1 MLHGAAT
8 GLLLATLLASAA
20 AQASGKHD
28 HDHDHHDHADGE
40 RRQGEVHVHGLGT
53 LNLVLEGETL
63 VVELQGPAA
72 NFVGFERAPR
82 TAVETAAVERTLEL
96 LAQPGEL
103 LGLPAAAA
111 CRTQDMQVRGMDPV
125 GHDDHAGHDHG
136 HDHQHGQHDHSGDGS
151 AQGHEGHAEM
161 GATWEF
167 LCSNPAAL
175 TAIEV
180 KVFAVF
186 PLTEEL
192 TANIIAPG
200 LQTRQV
206 LTPARS
212 TLNLRR

>member
-1 MLHGAAT
+1 MLHGTAT
-8 GLLLATLLASAA
+8 GILLSALLASAPA
-20 AQASGKHD
+20 LASGQHDHKHD
-28 HDHDHHDHADGE
+28 HDHEE

-96 LAQPGEL
+96 LAQPGGL
-103 LGLPAAAA
+103 LGLPAAAG
-111 CRTQDMQVRGMDPV
+111 CREQDLQVRGMELD
-125 GHDDHAGHDHG
+125 GHDDHAGHDHD
-136 HDHQHGQHDHSGDGS
+136 HDHDHDHSGEGS
-151 AQGHEGHAEM
+151 SDGHAEM

-167 LCSNPAAL
+167 RCSSPAAL
-175 TAIEV
+175 AAIEV

>member
-8 GLLLATLLASAA
+8 GILLSTLVAAAPALASG
-20 AQASGKHD
+20 QHDHGHQHDNSHD
-28 HDHDHHDHADGE
+28 HDHDHDE

-63 VVELQGPAA
+63 VVELDGPAA
-72 NFVGFERAPR
+72 NFIGFERAPR
-82 TAVETAAVERTLEL
+82 TAVETAAVERTLER
-96 LAQPGEL
+96 LAQPGGL
-103 LGLPAAAA
+103 LGLPAAAR
-111 CRTQDMQVRGMDPV
+111 CSEQDIQVRGLEPDA
-125 GHDDHAGHDHG
+125 HDDHG
-136 HDHQHGQHDHSGDGS
+136 HDHDHGGEGS
-151 AQGHEGHAEM
+151 DDGHADM

-167 LCSNPAAL
+167 RCANPAAL
-175 TAIEV
+175 TVIEV
-180 KVFAVF
+180 KVFTVF

>member
-8 GLLLATLLASAA
+8 GLLLITLLATAA
-20 AQASGKHD
+20 AQASGQHD
-28 HDHDHHDHADGE
+28 HDHDHDHDEHAADE

-53 LNLVLEGETL
+53 LNLVLEGEIL

-96 LAQPGEL
+96 LAQSAGL
-103 LGLPAAAA
+103 LGLPTAAG
-111 CRTQDMQVRGMDPV
+111 CREQDIQVRGMELDGH
-125 GHDDHAGHDHG
+125 GHDD
-136 HDHQHGQHDHSGDGS
+136 QHDHSGEGS
-151 AQGHEGHAEM
+151 AEGHAEM

-167 LCSNPAAL
+167 RCSNPAAL
-175 TAIEV
+175 TAVEV
-180 KVFAVF
+180 KVFTAF

>member
-8 GLLLATLLASAA
+8 GLLLVSLLATATA
-20 AQASGKHD
+20 HASGQHD
-28 HDHDHHDHADGE
+28 HDHHHDHHDHADGE

-53 LNLVLEGETL
+53 LNLVLEGGTL

-96 LAQPGEL
+96 LAQPGGL
-103 LGLPAAAA
+103 LGLPAAAG
-111 CRTQDMQVRGMDPV
+111 CREQDMQVRGMELD
-125 GHDDHAGHDHG
+125 GHG
-136 HDHQHGQHDHSGDGS
+136 HDHQHDHSSEGS
-151 AQGHEGHAEM
+151 TEGHAEM

-167 LCSNPAAL
+167 VCGNPGAL